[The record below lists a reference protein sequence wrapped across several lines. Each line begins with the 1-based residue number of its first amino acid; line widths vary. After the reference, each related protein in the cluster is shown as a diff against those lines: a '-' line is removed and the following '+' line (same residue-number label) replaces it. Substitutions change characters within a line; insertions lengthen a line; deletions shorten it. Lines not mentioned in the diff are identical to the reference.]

1 VNTALLLRTIKHG
14 EEGKCPLT
22 THPLKIQDM
31 AGLAGLLLPI
41 IALVGIVSF
50 WFLEHN
56 ISYNSIFFPTPYQS
70 R

>member
-1 VNTALLLRTIKHG
+1 
-14 EEGKCPLT
+14 
-22 THPLKIQDM
+22 M